1 MLKIHQGCLG
11 DSLRNLIFRN
21 SRKQIYETYMGFF
34 LLDDNGSLQK
44 GAMSY
49 CKDLVLSYSLDNSL
63 LHARNE
69 KKLVFLLGFRH
80 SSKIEM
86 VDCLEGIRSLIAK
99 FESKFGFKNLTT
111 DIQLVGCTNSTGV
124 AIMCHPSPEWIR
136 NRIFF
141 HIFLNLF
148 RVGLGYTGEDISSY
162 NFKLTKYYE
171 KYLVGRNGN
180 LANKAHDSYTHTLE
194 FLKFYNKYKEY
205 LVFKKDFRSSLDL
218 QGGFDKQCIE
228 SYASSNYIRS
238 NVLNMFK
245 NKGQLFPVI
254 PTYYRL
260 GIDHKNL
267 YEPIDKFLK
276 NKKINPS
283 KELAKA

>member
-1 MLKIHQGCLG
+1 M
-11 DSLRNLIFRN
+11 
-21 SRKQIYETYMGFF
+21 YETYMGFF
-34 LLDDNGSLQK
+34 TLDDNNSIKK

-49 CKDLVLSYSLDNSL
+49 CKDLVLSYALDDDL
-63 LHARNE
+63 LYAKNE
-69 KKLVFLLGFRH
+69 KKLIFLLGFRH

-86 VDCLEGIRSLIAK
+86 ADCLEGVRSLITK

-111 DIQLVGCTNSTGV
+111 DMQLVGSTNSTGIS
-124 AIMCHPSPEWIR
+124 IMCHPSPEWIR

-148 RVGLGYTGEDISSY
+148 RVGLGYRGEDISSY
-162 NFKLTKYYE
+162 NFKLTKYYD

-194 FLKFYNKYKEY
+194 FLKFYDKYKEY
-205 LVFKKDFRSSLDL
+205 LVFKRDFRTTLDL
-218 QGGFDKQCIE
+218 QGGFDKECIGN
-228 SYASSNYIRS
+228 YSSANYIRS
-238 NVLNMFK
+238 NVLSMFK

-254 PTYYRL
+254 KTYYRL
-260 GIDHKNL
+260 GVDHKNL
-267 YEPIDKFLK
+267 YEPIDKFLR

-283 KELAKA
+283 KELARA